1 MYVYIHI
8 VIHLYPTYNTHTC
21 IYIYSYIHVYIY
33 VYIHIYI
40 YIHTY
45 ICIYVYTYIYT
56 YIYRYILGHNHNC
69 GHHGQNHTCGHR
81 RRISIPYILIYS
93 YPSIMYSSRVYM
105 SMSRVCVYMYIST
118 SHRYTYIKRWEVNQG
133 LVILGVTTV
142 VVTTVYTR

>member
-1 MYVYIHI
+1 M
-8 VIHLYPTYNTHTC
+8 
-21 IYIYSYIHVYIY
+21 
-33 VYIHIYI
+33 YIHIYI

-105 SMSRVCVYMYIST
+105 SLSPRPPSQRPFEWRGSRHTAHAAQCYVESVCICVYLYIT
-118 SHRYTYIKRWEVNQG
+118 
-133 LVILGVTTV
+133 
-142 VVTTVYTR
+142 